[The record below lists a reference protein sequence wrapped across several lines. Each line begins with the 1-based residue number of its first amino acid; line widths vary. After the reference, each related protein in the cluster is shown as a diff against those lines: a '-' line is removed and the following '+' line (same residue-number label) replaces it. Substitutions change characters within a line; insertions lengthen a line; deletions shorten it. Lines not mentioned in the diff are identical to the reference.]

1 MRVRWSEEE
10 IRLLL
15 SYYKQMQSGDMHK
28 RHPLVIEASER
39 LRKLPFNIEF
49 SEQSAKF
56 RNPNGVAL
64 KLANFLFIDPNY
76 SGKGMKGCSELD
88 RKIFN
93 EEFLIN
99 RAMHYNSD
107 IYPFKFINWFSSNNG
122 AVRRPMDT
130 KSGRPLGEKVLQ
142 NRVHGLIDEMVDSF
156 VQIKEKYICI
166 LIGGPGNGK
175 TDIMEYAAERFV
187 TSLGSD
193 WSSLSVDLKKGFDIN
208 NRQSS
213 IKLLSGIELILTQ
226 DASQKDKGS
235 KDFSEAIF
243 NDLER
248 FMSMSSGLFVICMNR
263 GILEEVYRQSRDTAY
278 LLSKHSE
285 LINKIYQSNSLNAC
299 IEDMKIWGD
308 RIASTNC
315 VLYTW
320 SMDLDTLFQR
330 HGDLTVDNNLIK
342 DIFEKSNCS
351 NNYIKIDNKLNPIH
365 SAYNFIVSSDKNLT
379 LARIFRSYE
388 IINSKRFTFRE
399 IFNQIAYLFYYSE
412 SQLVSIEN
420 TLLDYDVNKYDV
432 IQRFCNLFNLY
443 KETYAYRFF
452 DGFLTPKEELYKKC
466 VDAFKDIGKREG
478 VEILFK
484 TLRTTTSRSYEKPEF
499 VNSTSFFDPIGCS
512 DDITFVDVNG
522 SKFSFDQLRKKV
534 NYNNDFD
541 ISDFSNFLNPIEI
554 EIINCLFEIKNQFCL
569 SVNNDDINHRML
581 NAIDTFKNF
590 LNVLILSFLKRSL
603 FFSFNYMKDREHIDS
618 YLELIEGD
626 YSDRIDF
633 SRSVFL
639 DSLLDSDRKVEI
651 SLVTSIG
658 QTPSQ
663 FTKNVF
669 FKGINKNIETMPDS
683 NNNLPYL
690 DQIILFCHH
699 NLPTPHRNNIIITY
713 KLFKE
718 IQRASF
724 ELLKGC
730 YDKNFT
736 LWRELKKS
744 EIVNTDVKSNEIVI
758 SDIGKIKF
766 DKKNNAFTITN

>member
-1 MRVRWSEEE
+1 MRVRWCEEE
-10 IRLLL
+10 IKLLL
-15 SYYKQMQSGDMHK
+15 SYYRQMQSGDMHK
-28 RHPLVIEASER
+28 KHPLVIEASER
-39 LRKLPFNIEF
+39 LRKLPFNAEF
-49 SEQSAKF
+49 SDKSDKF

-64 KLANFLFIDPNY
+64 KLANFLFIDPRY
-76 SGKGMKGCSELD
+76 KGKGMKGCSGLD
-88 RKIFN
+88 KKVFN

-99 RAMHYNSD
+99 RTMHYKSD

-130 KSGRPLGEKVLQ
+130 NSGRPLGQEVIK
-142 NRVHGLIDEMVDSF
+142 NRVHTLIDEMVDSF
-156 VQIKEKYICI
+156 AQSQDKYICI

-175 TDIMEYAAERFV
+175 TDIMEYASERFV
-187 TSLGSD
+187 TSLGGD
-193 WSSLSVDLKKGFDIN
+193 WSCLSVDLKKGFDFN

-213 IKLLSGIELILTQ
+213 IQLKSGIELILTQ
-226 DASQKDKGS
+226 DASQKDKNS

-248 FMSMSSGLFVICMNR
+248 FKSMSSGLFIICMNR
-263 GILEEVYRQSRDTAY
+263 GILEEVYRQSRNTDY
-278 LLSKHSE
+278 LLSQHSE

-299 IEDMKIWGD
+299 IEDMNIWGD
-308 RIASTNC
+308 RITKLNC

-320 SMDLDTLFQR
+320 SMDLDTLFQK
-330 HGDLTVDNNLIK
+330 HGDLTIKNNLIK
-342 DIFEKSNCS
+342 DIFDKANCL
-351 NNYIKIDNKLNPIH
+351 NNYIQIANPLNPIL
-365 SAYNFIVSSDKNLT
+365 AAFNFIDNSEKNLT

-412 SQLVSIEN
+412 SQLSSIEN
-420 TLLDYDVNKYDV
+420 LLLDYDLNKSDV
-432 IQRFCNLFNLY
+432 ILRFCNLFDLY

-452 DGFLTPKEELYKKC
+452 DGFLTPKDALYKKC
-466 VDAFKDIGKREG
+466 VEAFKDNPKRRG
-478 VEILFK
+478 VDALFR
-484 TLRTTTSRSYEKPEF
+484 TLRATNNRSYEKPEF

-512 DDITFVDVNG
+512 DDISFVDVNG
-522 SKFSFDQLRKKV
+522 TEYSFDQLRKKV

-541 ISDFSNFLNPIEI
+541 IADFSNFLNPIEI
-554 EIINCLFEIKNQFCL
+554 EIINNLFEIKNQFCL

-581 NAIDTFKNF
+581 NALDTFKNF
-590 LNVLILSFLKRSL
+590 LNVLILAFIKRSL

-626 YSDRIDF
+626 YSDRIQF
-633 SRSVFL
+633 SRNVFIENL
-639 DSLLDSDRKVEI
+639 IDSDRKVEI

-669 FKGINKNIETMPDS
+669 FKGFYKNIDTIPDS
-683 NNNLPYL
+683 KNNLPYL
-690 DQIILFCHH
+690 DHIILLCHH
-699 NLPTPHRNNIIITY
+699 NLPIPHRNNIIITY
-713 KLFKE
+713 KLFRE
-718 IQRASF
+718 IQRASL

-744 EIVNTDVKSNEIVI
+744 EILDADVKTNEIVI
-758 SDIGKIKF
+758 SDIGKIRF
-766 DKKNNAFTITN
+766 DNKKNAFTISH